1 MSKVFCALGP
11 FGFIFCFTPAL
22 AEMDRLSFEKINH
35 LIIDT
40 YAPVVAHKYHA
51 ILELKELWHD
61 FGGAFKVDSAQKP
74 MGEPRFVITLTG
86 QIPHNPH
93 MNADGYAIVAC
104 HEIGHI
110 VGGSPYQNR
119 RLTMWSAVEGQADY
133 YATNECMWHYVKR
146 TKQENSPKSVDDQSA
161 ALCQG
166 FYGTNLEK
174 FEGCLRIISGI
185 IAFRDYF
192 NSTTSYANPVSLWRY
207 DPRVVK
213 ETLNK
218 YPSNQ
223 CRIDTMIAGLLNIE
237 KPKCWH
243 RAEI

>member
-1 MSKVFCALGP
+1 MSRIFNALGS
-11 FGFIFCFTPAL
+11 FGFFLWFTPAL
-22 AEMDRLSFEKINH
+22 AEMDRLSFEKVNH

-51 ILELKELWHD
+51 VLELKELWHD

-74 MGEPRFVITLTG
+74 LGEPRFIITLTG

-110 VGGSPYQNR
+110 VGGSPYQSR

-133 YATNECMWHYVKR
+133 YATNECMWHYVRR
-146 TKQENSPKSVDDQSA
+146 TKHERAPQLADEQSTS
-161 ALCQG
+161 LCRD
-166 FYGTNLEK
+166 FYGHDQEK

-185 IAFRDYF
+185 NAFRDYF
-192 NSTTSYANPVSLWRY
+192 NSTTSSLNPVSLARF
-207 DPRVVK
+207 DPRIVK

-237 KPKCWH
+237 KPQCWYKK
-243 RAEI
+243 A

>member
-1 MSKVFCALGP
+1 MSKVFCV
-11 FGFIFCFTPAL
+11 FSSIGFVFCFTPAQ
-22 AEMDRLSFEKINH
+22 AQMDRLSFEKINH

-51 ILELKELWHD
+51 ILELKEIWHD
-61 FGGAFKVDSAQKP
+61 FGGAFRVDSALKP
-74 MGEPRFVITLTG
+74 LGESRFVITLTG

-110 VGGSPYQNR
+110 VGGSPYQSQ

-133 YATNECMWHYVKR
+133 YATNQCMWHYVTR
-146 TKQENSPKSVDDQSA
+146 TKHEKPPRFLDEESK
-161 ALCQG
+161 ALCQA
-166 FYGTNLEK
+166 FYGHDTEK
-174 FEGCLRIISGI
+174 LRGCLRIISGI
-185 IAFRDYF
+185 SAFRDYF
-192 NSTTSYANPVSLWRY
+192 NSTTSYLNPVSLTNY
-207 DPRVVK
+207 DTSIVK

-223 CRIDTMIAGLLNIE
+223 CRIDTMLAGLLNLE
-237 KPKCWH
+237 RPKCWH
-243 RAEI
+243 KN